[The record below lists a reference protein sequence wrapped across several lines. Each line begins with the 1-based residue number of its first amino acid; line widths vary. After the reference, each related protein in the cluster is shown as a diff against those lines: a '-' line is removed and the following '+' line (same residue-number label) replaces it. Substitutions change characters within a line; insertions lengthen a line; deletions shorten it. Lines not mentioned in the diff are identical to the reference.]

1 MFLDILAWA
10 IAWVF
15 PILFF
20 ACIIPAFYYNDS
32 KKYGS
37 STFFMITSTV
47 LAGIYFKNDIST
59 MLGTHS
65 LALTVA
71 FLAGAYIAA
80 GFVTSFVYFIF
91 FNWKAKERYE
101 ELLDTQDLPT
111 WARNL
116 ASSTSDFSDDLKLS
130 IRKYM
135 LIVSRANQKYIFQ
148 DTYGNLNINVNDL
161 GMQDKRQDNMGAD
174 EKLRFREM
182 ILPEALDKVV
192 SDVLPP
198 RFKTCKP
205 FIIGAGCSWPI
216 TIIWLLISRVI
227 KQIIERL
234 VSTFGGTF
242 DKISVL
248 AFGKF

>member
-1 MFLDILAWA
+1 MLLGLLEFA

-32 KKYGS
+32 KSYGS
-37 STFFMITSTV
+37 STAFMIVSAV
-47 LAGIYFKNDIST
+47 LAGVYFKNDISM

-65 LALTVA
+65 MALTVA
-71 FLAGAYIAA
+71 ALTGAYIAA
-80 GFVTSFVYFIF
+80 GFLTSFVYFIF
-91 FNWKAKERYE
+91 FNWKAKERYD
-101 ELLDTQDLPT
+101 ELLNSQCIPNWVQILARDTGEFT
-111 WARNL
+111 
-116 ASSTSDFSDDLKLS
+116 DDLKLS
-130 IRKYM
+130 LRKYSM
-135 LIVSRANQKYIFQ
+135 IIYRSNQKSIFQ
-148 DTYGNLNINVNDL
+148 DPYGNLNIDVKDL
-161 GMQDKRQDNMGAD
+161 EYQDRRQDRMSP
-174 EKLRFREM
+174 EELLKFRES
-182 ILPEALDKVV
+182 ITIEALNKVV
-192 SDVLPP
+192 TDVLPP

-216 TIIWLLISRVI
+216 TIIWLLLSRVI